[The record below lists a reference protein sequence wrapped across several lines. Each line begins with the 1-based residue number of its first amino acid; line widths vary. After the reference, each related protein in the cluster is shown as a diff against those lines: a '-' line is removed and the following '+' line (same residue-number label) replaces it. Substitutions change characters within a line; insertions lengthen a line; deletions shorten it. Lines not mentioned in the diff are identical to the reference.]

1 MLAGC
6 GTNFVLNGFHE
17 WQRFLSTGKIS
28 RPVTFLAAPAAIDQ
42 ALLVLICAWA
52 YLRFQEHQ
60 KRDIIVFLAALVSSV
75 GYFLIII
82 SIFNPQYLPALKRA
96 FGG

>member
-1 MLAGC
+1 MKRALAWA
-6 GTNFVLNGFHE
+6 GTV
-17 WQRFLSTGKIS
+17 
-28 RPVTFLAAPAAIDQ
+28 